1 MTTRREMNF
10 QHEFAVIDAALLA
23 HNAQVGRAFKV
34 ESRPNPPDAVLVDG
48 KRRTWMEH
56 TDAFYP
62 GWAEHLTSY
71 AAADKVHRPMRRGLH
86 MDMDN
91 QVAEVF
97 ANVTLQKFNNRSYKA
112 AVNQYGPGI
121 LVVGIESPWL
131 DGETLQ
137 AINEKWAELGS
148 PDLSSVFR
156 WVYLG
161 FRSGSENN
169 AILWEPMVGFK
180 LEGRPC

>member
-1 MTTRREMNF
+1 MFTRLATEFKMTCLDAYNMTTRREINSK
-10 QHEFAVIDAALLA
+10 HESAVIEAALLA
-23 HNAQVGRAFKV
+23 HNEQVGTAFVV
-34 ESRPNPPDAVLVDG
+34 ESRPDPPDAILVNG
-48 KRRTWMEH
+48 IQRTWMEH

-62 GWAEHLTSY
+62 GWAEDLTSY
-71 AAADKVHRPMRRGLH
+71 AATDKIHRPMRKGFH

-97 ANVTLQKFNNRSYKA
+97 AKVVLEKFNNKSYKS

-131 DGETLQ
+131 DGETVQ

-148 PDLSSVFR
+148 PDLSTVFG

-161 FRSGSENN
+161 FDPDPIS
-169 AILWEPMVGFK
+169 
-180 LEGRPC
+180 

>member
-1 MTTRREMNF
+1 MTTRREINSK
-10 QHEFAVIDAALLA
+10 HEGAVISAALLA
-23 HNAQVGRAFKV
+23 HNEQMGTAFQV
-34 ESRPNPPDAVLVDG
+34 ESRPDPPDAILVDG
-48 KRRTWMEH
+48 NQRTWIEH

-62 GWAEHLTSY
+62 GWAEDLTSY
-71 AAADKVHRPMRRGLH
+71 AATDKVHKPLRKGLH

-97 ANVTLQKFNNRSYKA
+97 VRVVLEKFNHNPYKPT
-112 AVNQYGPGI
+112 VNQYGPGI

-131 DGETLQ
+131 DAETVH
-137 AINEKWAELGS
+137 AINEHWAALGC

-161 FRSGSENN
+161 YRLGGKNK
-169 AILWEPMVGFK
+169 ATLWNQMP
-180 LEGRPC
+180 

>member
-1 MTTRREMNF
+1 MTTRREINF
-10 QHEFAVIDAALLA
+10 QHESAVIGAALLA
-23 HNAQVGRAFKV
+23 HNEQVGRAFKV
-34 ESRPNPPDAVLVDG
+34 ESRPDPPDAVLVDG
-48 KRRTWMEH
+48 NLRTWMEH

-62 GWAEHLTSY
+62 GWAEALTSY
-71 AAADKVHRPMRRGLH
+71 AATDKVHRPLRRGLH

-97 ANVTLQKFNNRSYKA
+97 AKVVLEKFNNRSYKP

-131 DGETLQ
+131 DGESLQ
-137 AINEKWAELGS
+137 AIDEKWAELGS

-156 WVYLG
+156 WIYLG
-161 FRSGSENN
+161 FRLDNENN
-169 AILWEPMVGFK
+169 AILWKPMS
-180 LEGRPC
+180 LRISRGRG

>member
-1 MTTRREMNF
+1 MTTRREINSK
-10 QHEFAVIDAALLA
+10 HEGAVIGAALLA
-23 HNAQVGRAFKV
+23 HNEHVGRAFQV
-34 ESRPNPPDAVLVDG
+34 ESRPDPPDAILVDG
-48 KRRTWMEH
+48 NQRTWMEH

-62 GWAEHLTSY
+62 GWAEDLTSY
-71 AAADKVHRPMRRGLH
+71 AAADKVHRPMRKGRH

-97 ANVTLQKFNNRSYKA
+97 VEAVLGKFNNKSYKP

-131 DGETLQ
+131 DGETVQ
-137 AINEKWAELGS
+137 AINEKWAEIGS
-148 PDLSSVFR
+148 PDLSTVFR

-161 FRSGSENN
+161 FRLGGENK
-169 AILWEPMVGFK
+169 ATLWKPT
-180 LEGRPC
+180 P